1 MRQVNIHEAKTR
13 LSELIAA
20 VERGE
25 EILIAR
31 GGSPVAR
38 LVPLQPTDPP
48 RVPGSDKGL
57 FTVPDAFFEP
67 LPEEILQAFW
77 CERS

>member
-13 LSELIAA
+13 LSELIVA
-20 VERGE
+20 VEQGE

-31 GGSPVAR
+31 NGAPVAR
-38 LVPLQPTDPP
+38 LVPLQPGHPP
-48 RVPGSDKGL
+48 RVPGADKGL

-67 LPEEILQAFW
+67 LPDDLLGAFW
-77 CERS
+77 CEHS